1 MLEGTNSIKKI
12 AITDEKKEL
21 ELIKSHLPADV
32 AALLAS
38 MQQATQAPLSKE
50 SLDMFSKIQNS
61 TEPIDKAKITN
72 TSPGLKIEVV
82 NEIKEH
88 SQTEM
93 IRSVPE
99 EVKKALELQDI
110 IEQIKNTKDIKEKF
124 TIYEQGVS
132 FGIVVGKS
140 TKAEVN
146 EILKE
151 ISKISYE
158 NDDNELIAFYN
169 DIYLTVLYNDEM
181 IVREMQFGNKFK
193 GLTAKGLKAGDH
205 IDKAIEIYGQ
215 PKMKS
220 VRGALWNKFG
230 VFCENNFITSI
241 RLMS

>member
-38 MQQATQAPLSKE
+38 MQQATQTSLSKE
-50 SLDMFSKIQNS
+50 SLDLFSKIQNS

-82 NEIKEH
+82 NEIITP
-88 SQTEM
+88 TEV

-132 FGIVVGKS
+132 FGIIVGKS

-151 ISKISYE
+151 VSKISYE

-181 IVREMQFGNKFK
+181 IVREMQFGNKFR

>member
-38 MQQATQAPLSKE
+38 MQQVTQTPLSKE

-82 NEIKEH
+82 NEIKGQG
-88 SQTEM
+88 QTEI

-110 IEQIKNTKDIKEKF
+110 IEQIKNTKDVKEKF

-132 FGIVVGKS
+132 FGIVIGKS
-140 TKAEVN
+140 TKTEVN

-151 ISKISYE
+151 VSKISYE

>member
-110 IEQIKNTKDIKEKF
+110 IDQIKNTKDIKEKF